1 MLRDIDLIMLLT
13 DVCSIKRYYEL
24 NAIIY
29 IHCVDSLIRCVYIYI
44 LYLYYSCK
52 FMHLIAGN
60 RMRAL
65 SYFLIFHQ
73 Y

>member
-13 DVCSIKRYYEL
+13 GVCSIKRYYEL

-44 LYLYYSCK
+44 YYICII
-52 FMHLIAGN
+52 HVNLCI
-60 RMRAL
+60 
-65 SYFLIFHQ
+65 
-73 Y
+73 